1 MDKSFK
7 HKLNKY
13 LREIRKLL
21 VGSFNM
27 KSAYICMI
35 KHNVLDIID
44 ENPNITFDELV
55 NIIGT
60 PEEVANNFGKTNV
73 DEVIAKADE
82 LKKLEIILIVALFVS
97 IFIIIFL
104 ILTYGGAIFVDSEK
118 LFGRILWKNC

>member
-60 PEEVANNFGKTNV
+60 PEEVANSFGKTNV
-73 DEVIAKADE
+73 DEVIAKAKD
-82 LKKLEIILIVALFVS
+82 LRKFEIILVSALLVS
-97 IFIIIFL
+97 IGLIIL
-104 ILTYGGAIFVDSEK
+104 LVNLYGGRIAI
-118 LFGRILWKNC
+118 IQ

>member
-1 MDKSFK
+1 MDKNFK

-73 DEVIAKADE
+73 DEVITKAKA
-82 LKKLEIILIVALFVS
+82 LKKFEIILIVIL
-97 IFIIIFL
+97 IIL
-104 ILTYGGAIFVDSEK
+104 IGLIILLLNLYGGPFSINSGK
-118 LFGRILWKNC
+118 LYERYL

>member
-55 NIIGT
+55 NIIGA

-73 DEVIAKADE
+73 DEVIAKAKD
-82 LKKLEIILIVALFVS
+82 LKKFEIILIFAL
-97 IFIIIFL
+97 IIL
-104 ILTYGGAIFVDSEK
+104 IALIILLVNLYGGRFSINS
-118 LFGRILWKNC
+118 GRTFLRYL

>member
-73 DEVIAKADE
+73 DEVIAKAKA
-82 LKKLEIILIVALFVS
+82 LKKFEIILIIALVISIMLILFLLFVYDGNVS
-97 IFIIIFL
+97 
-104 ILTYGGAIFVDSEK
+104 VNVK
-118 LFGRILWKNC
+118 L

>member
-73 DEVIAKADE
+73 DEVIAKAKE
-82 LKKLEIILIVALFVS
+82 ISKFRFLLIILSVIIILIACYLVYYIVGPLSTLV
-97 IFIIIFL
+97 
-104 ILTYGGAIFVDSEK
+104 
-118 LFGRILWKNC
+118 NNN